1 MRKPR
6 RGLRADQCSGL
17 SGSSGGA
24 VRGLKCLQRQA
35 LILSRIC
42 VRSGE
47 VEEWAEVSV
56 LVCEV
61 SMLGCWVGDND
72 GNAGES
78 GSSP

>member
-1 MRKPR
+1 M
-6 RGLRADQCSGL
+6 
-17 SGSSGGA
+17 
-24 VRGLKCLQRQA
+24 
-35 LILSRIC
+35 
-42 VRSGE
+42 RSGE
-47 VEEWAEVSV
+47 VDEWAEVSV